1 VANKPVAAIEEGIVV
16 KDRIQLGF
24 WHAMVGV
31 PRALWRSAIDKNA
44 LQTRARVESLIGE
57 EHRRVQHFCVRELP
71 RAGKSLQPE
80 EIAAGTG
87 LPLERVQALLDDLE
101 AGMTFLYRN
110 PAGAVHWAYPVTADE
125 TPHRVT
131 FSTGE
136 RIHAA

>member
-1 VANKPVAAIEEGIVV
+1 MA
-16 KDRIQLGF
+16 DRILLGF
-24 WHAMVGV
+24 WRAMVGV
-31 PRALWRSAIDKNA
+31 PRVLWRGEIAQSAQK
-44 LQTRARVESLIGE
+44 TRARVTGLVSD

-71 RAGKSLQPE
+71 RAGEPLRPE
-80 EIAAGTG
+80 VIAAGAD
-87 LPLERVQALLDDLE
+87 LPLERVLVLLEDLE

-136 RIHAA
+136 QIYAA